1 MISPGLKN
9 GLRRSKAAVEVA
21 IESNQGLCLTRQEAI
36 DEAVRR
42 FRRRRPVLVELSL
55 DPLHEKVRQQV
66 VEWVRT
72 EYQTIISEGTT
83 TV

>member
-9 GLRRSKAAVEVA
+9 GLRRSKPTPEVVVEA
-21 IESNQGLCLTRQEAI
+21 NQGVLLTRQQAI

-42 FRRRRPVLVELSL
+42 FQRRRPALVKLSL
-55 DPLHEKVRQQV
+55 DPAHEKVRQQV

-72 EYQTIISEGTT
+72 EY
-83 TV
+83 